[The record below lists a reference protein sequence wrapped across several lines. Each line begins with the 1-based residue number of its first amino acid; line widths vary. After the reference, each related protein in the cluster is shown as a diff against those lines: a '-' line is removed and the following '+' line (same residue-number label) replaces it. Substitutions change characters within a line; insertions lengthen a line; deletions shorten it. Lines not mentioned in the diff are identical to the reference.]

1 MAKQK
6 SNLKQLV
13 SLSDIA
19 PRTPYSAE
27 YLRLRILQGKLKGEK
42 VGRNW
47 YTQEAW
53 INEYLG
59 QYASVENTP
68 QATPASLPVT
78 APESGQNMRTVPL
91 DDLLAIIAYPREEL
105 IQALESGLLN
115 GVKVGEEWYTRRD

>member
-42 VGRNW
+42 IGRNW
-47 YTQEAW
+47 YTQESW

-59 QYASVENTP
+59 QYASVENP
-68 QATPASLPVT
+68 PLSPPAPAAVLPARVDGGT
-78 APESGQNMRTVPL
+78 SVSGQNMRTVPL
-91 DDLLAIIAYPREEL
+91 DDLLALIAY
-105 IQALESGLLN
+105 
-115 GVKVGEEWYTRRD
+115 